1 MLFPCYRKKNDA
13 PSTTLLGVGKKP
25 QTNLHGERR
34 TQKILDLSEEQL
46 EDTCVI
52 DNAST
57 REVSNATMEYPFD
70 ECACK
75 YGSKI
80 SALYYRFLKS
90 GFLRSQPRSIKCK
103 ETCPHQEKN
112 IWFGKL

>member
-13 PSTTLLGVGKKP
+13 PSTTLFGVGKKP
-25 QTNLHGERR
+25 KTNLHGERR
-34 TQKILDLSEEQL
+34 TEKIFDSSEEQL
-46 EDTCVI
+46 EDKSVI
-52 DNAST
+52 DNKST
-57 REVSNATMEYPFD
+57 REVSKTTMEYPVD

-90 GFLRSQPRSIKCK
+90 GFLRSQP
-103 ETCPHQEKN
+103 
-112 IWFGKL
+112 